1 MNRYHDSQFWSH
13 SANSPTHNTWAGLAF
28 EKLCLAHLPQMKQR
42 LGISGVQTNA
52 CSWSSKRAS
61 QKAQIDLLIDRKD
74 ETINL
79 CEMKF
84 SRSEYEIDN
93 AQEQKLN
100 HRIEV
105 FQDETHTSKSI
116 ILTLVTTEGLKR
128 NSHSD
133 IIQSLIVL
141 NDLFAPA
148 YR

>member
-1 MNRYHDSQFWSH
+1 
-13 SANSPTHNTWAGLAF
+13 
-28 EKLCLAHLPQMKQR
+28 
-42 LGISGVQTNA
+42 
-52 CSWSSKRAS
+52 
-61 QKAQIDLLIDRKD
+61 
-74 ETINL
+74 
-79 CEMKF
+79 MKF

-105 FQDETHTSKSI
+105 FQDETNTSKSI
-116 ILTLVTTEGLKR
+116 ILTLVTTEGLKK

>member
-1 MNRYHDSQFWSH
+1 
-13 SANSPTHNTWAGLAF
+13 
-28 EKLCLAHLPQMKQR
+28 
-42 LGISGVQTNA
+42 
-52 CSWSSKRAS
+52 
-61 QKAQIDLLIDRKD
+61 
-74 ETINL
+74 
-79 CEMKF
+79 MKF

-116 ILTLVTTEGLKR
+116 ILTLVTTEGLKM

-133 IIQSLIVL
+133 IVQSLIVL
-141 NDLFAPA
+141 NDLFAPE

>member
-1 MNRYHDSQFWSH
+1 
-13 SANSPTHNTWAGLAF
+13 
-28 EKLCLAHLPQMKQR
+28 
-42 LGISGVQTNA
+42 
-52 CSWSSKRAS
+52 
-61 QKAQIDLLIDRKD
+61 
-74 ETINL
+74 
-79 CEMKF
+79 MKF

-141 NDLFAPA
+141 NDLFAPE